1 MDQPQAIDISA
12 DTTFAL
18 ALEAQNRGHALY
30 YANPAL
36 ISAEGGQPVAVI
48 REMQV
53 SQEVDSPVFLGEAHR
68 VKLDEVS
75 DIVWQRKDPPV
86 DAAYIYST
94 QILALCRRCLVLN
107 RPSSILAANEKLYTL
122 NFPDLMPE
130 TIVSLSSEELL
141 SFLDRLG
148 GEMVIKP
155 LDGKGGEGIF
165 VLRRNDVNLFSL
177 IEQATNFGSRL
188 AMAQQYLPA
197 VRRGDKRILLLDGE
211 PLGAVLRVPASGE
224 LRANLHVGGSAARGV
239 LEDSDIE
246 IIQSIG
252 PRLREDG
259 LFFVGIDV
267 IGGKLTEINVTSP
280 TGIQEMSRIDGV
292 NYCATVIEALESK
305 K

>member
-18 ALEAQNRGHALY
+18 ALEAQSRGHALY

-36 ISAEGGQPVAVI
+36 ISAEGGQPVAVT
-48 REMQV
+48 REMQL
-53 SQEVDSPVFLGEAHR
+53 SQDVDSPIVLGEAHR
-68 VKLDEVS
+68 VKLDENS

-141 SFLDRLG
+141 SFLDHLG

-224 LRANLHVGGSAARGV
+224 LRANLHVGGSAEPGV

>member
-1 MDQPQAIDISA
+1 
-12 DTTFAL
+12 
-18 ALEAQNRGHALY
+18 
-30 YANPAL
+30 
-36 ISAEGGQPVAVI
+36 
-48 REMQV
+48 
-53 SQEVDSPVFLGEAHR
+53 
-68 VKLDEVS
+68 
-75 DIVWQRKDPPV
+75 
-86 DAAYIYST
+86 
-94 QILALCRRCLVLN
+94 
-107 RPSSILAANEKLYTL
+107 
-122 NFPDLMPE
+122 
-130 TIVSLSSEELL
+130 
-141 SFLDRLG
+141 
-148 GEMVIKP
+148 MVIKP

-224 LRANLHVGGSAARGV
+224 LRANLHVGGSAAPGV

-246 IIQSIG
+246 IVQSIG